1 MRNRKLLKA
10 DTVFDELT
18 VKGNKIA
25 PKEEYRQHKPF
36 NFLGLKFNP
45 HYSSLNSD
53 LRYYKTNI
61 ENLFIKLTEDKIELN
76 NSIANFLNKHNAY
89 DLTLSQTEAVTN
101 QIAEFAELQTNEL
114 YLKKLAIGFTI
125 PTAIDPLEIVNRY
138 RFHKGTTLTP
148 MQKNGRIFGGKFV
161 HTHYEL
167 KAYSKALEQNLRY
180 RRKFDNENL
189 LRIELVLKRPVIP
202 KEVGTLADLAKPEKW
217 QMLFQFFLQQYD
229 SITKLPL
236 IEYTKLPPKEL
247 AKQIA
252 NEEPRYWNYLKAHN
266 QQTYK
271 TYRKRFKE
279 ESRTGDNTIHNEVKA
294 SICSQ
299 FIALLKN
306 EFVPSFMP
314 CSLPEKRGQKQLGKT
329 QKV

>member
-1 MRNRKLLKA
+1 MRKRKLLKA
-10 DTVFDELT
+10 YTVFDELT
-18 VKGNKIA
+18 VLGSKIA
-25 PKEEYRQHKPF
+25 PAKEYRKQKPF
-36 NFLGLKFNP
+36 NFLGLRFNP

-76 NSIANFLNKHNAY
+76 NSIANFLHKHNAY

-101 QIAEFAELQTNEL
+101 QIAEFAELQTSEL
-114 YLKKLAIGFTI
+114 HLKKLAIGFTI
-125 PTAIDPLEIVNRY
+125 TTTTDPIEIVNSY
-138 RFHKGTTLTP
+138 KFHKGSPITP

-167 KAYSKALEQNLRY
+167 KAYNKALEQNLRY

-202 KEVGTLADLAKPEKW
+202 KEIGTLADLAKPEKW
-217 QMLFQFFLQQYD
+217 QVLFQFFLQQYN

-236 IEYTKLPPKEL
+236 IEYSKLPPKEL

-252 NEEPRYWNYLKAHN
+252 SEEPRYWNYLKAYN

-279 ESRTGDNTIHNEVKA
+279 ELEKGNNTIHNEVKA
-294 SICSQ
+294 SIHSQ
-299 FIALLKN
+299 FIALLQN
-306 EFVPSFMP
+306 QFDPSFMP
-314 CSLPEKRGQKQLGKT
+314 CSLPEKRGQNRFRKPQ
-329 QKV
+329 QV